1 MNKKD
6 TIDAGDIMKKPTLTI
21 LTILVLT
28 LSACGASD
36 TPQSA
41 SGQPNASADLELPLT
56 SKLVIGSFNLED
68 TDLAITSEQ
77 AIELLPLWSVYKVM
91 SVSDTAAQE
100 EIDALV
106 EQIQESMTPEQMTAI
121 NEMNLTQQDVFTVMQ
136 EQGVQFGSGI
146 QGNND
151 SNNGGGFPDGPG
163 FPGGGP
169 SGGAP
174 IGSPPGGGFGNGQGQ
189 GLSPEQIATA
199 QALRAEDEGGF
210 RFAGVPT
217 PLVEALIQL
226 LRKKAGL

>member
-1 MNKKD
+1 MN
-6 TIDAGDIMKKPTLTI
+6 KPTLTI
-21 LTILVLT
+21 LTILFLALT
-28 LSACGASD
+28 ACGASN

-41 SGQPNASADLELPLT
+41 SGQPSTSDDLELPMA
-56 SKLVIGSFNLED
+56 SKLVIGSFKLED

-77 AIELLPLWSVYKVM
+77 AVEILPLWRVYQNL

-100 EIDALV
+100 EIDALI
-106 EQIQESMTPEQMTAI
+106 EQIQESIMSEQMTAI

-136 EQGVQFGSGI
+136 EQGVQLGSGI

-189 GLSPEQIATA
+189 GLSPEQIATV

-210 RFAGVPT
+210 RFAGVPA

-226 LRKKAGL
+226 LQKKAGL